1 MCIAHADHI
10 RHSSQ
15 LEIDELTIE
24 SAKSSLAY
32 NTASKESTI
41 NDAVGPHCTS
51 GGCLD

>member
-1 MCIAHADHI
+1 MYDRLDADHKI
-10 RHSSQ
+10 ALLQ

-41 NDAVGPHCTS
+41 NDAVS
-51 GGCLD
+51 LALFLRL